1 MTSNFLLV
9 FPPPTSLFP
18 HNEFACSLF
27 IFSSFRP
34 LHNSKAQIHKDRCFR
49 VSWAKSQQEKL
60 RGSTDAATWE
70 GQGSLM
76 ADLLILC
83 SVVLQMPVNV
93 PSGPHVR
100 GSTASSWDSVTCDRP
115 RTNLLGQ
122 HGQGLISEQQSH
134 MPVDSH
140 SWVQAG
146 SDLLK
151 RLDSFL
157 RSENGYLY
165 LQLSSFS
172 ISFFS
177 CFSSRQD
184 CLDPQDKPLNIA
196 AQTSAKLYS
205 WNSQVKKRA
214 EN

>member
-1 MTSNFLLV
+1 MTLNFLLV

-18 HNEFACSLF
+18 HNEFTCSLF
-27 IFSSFRP
+27 ISSSFRP
-34 LHNSKAQIHKDRCFR
+34 LHNNFR

-60 RGSTDAATWE
+60 RGSTDVATWE
-70 GQGSLM
+70 GQGSLT

-100 GSTASSWDSVTCDRP
+100 GSTASSWDSGTCDRP

-151 RLDSFL
+151 RLDSFQGVRTAIYICSYHPSAL
-157 RSENGYLY
+157 ASSAASAPDRTAWTHKTNLWT
-165 LQLSSFS
+165 LQPKQVQNY
-172 ISFFS
+172 IVEIAKWKKE
-177 CFSSRQD
+177 R
-184 CLDPQDKPLNIA
+184 KTNNPLE
-196 AQTSAKLYS
+196 LLG
-205 WNSQVKKRA
+205 
-214 EN
+214 